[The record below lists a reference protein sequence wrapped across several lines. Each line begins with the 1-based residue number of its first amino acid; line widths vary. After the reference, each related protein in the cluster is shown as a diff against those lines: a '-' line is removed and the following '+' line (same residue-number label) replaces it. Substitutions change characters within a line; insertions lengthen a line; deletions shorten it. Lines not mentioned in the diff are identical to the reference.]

1 SSVGERLQRWLGSD
15 DAAEGAV
22 RDWVDRQNKAMEELT
37 EVGAAAA
44 ASLRD
49 ALLHKS
55 TAAQRAAVVLA
66 RLRLADSTPWLVE
79 RLAEPSTPA
88 WAHRHLANSIG
99 MHREPRCMPVLL
111 GLAGEQH
118 PVGVRAEAVDGIK
131 SLLVMTDGTTRPDVA
146 DAMAKALESRDRWLL
161 ARVLQALFYVHAPMP
176 LARLLELLGD
186 ERPLGWDD
194 YRVCDNT
201 LWILMRQLGMNL
213 ERADG
218 TLVGEHCSREIA
230 AFLRGWYSTNS
241 ADLRWDAEAK
251 CYRASP
257 R

>member
-1 SSVGERLQRWLGSD
+1 
-15 DAAEGAV
+15 
-22 RDWVDRQNKAMEELT
+22 
-37 EVGAAAA
+37 
-44 ASLRD
+44 
-49 ALLHKS
+49 
-55 TAAQRAAVVLA
+55 
-66 RLRLADSTPWLVE
+66 
-79 RLAEPSTPA
+79 
-88 WAHRHLANSIG
+88 
-99 MHREPRCMPVLL
+99 MPVLL